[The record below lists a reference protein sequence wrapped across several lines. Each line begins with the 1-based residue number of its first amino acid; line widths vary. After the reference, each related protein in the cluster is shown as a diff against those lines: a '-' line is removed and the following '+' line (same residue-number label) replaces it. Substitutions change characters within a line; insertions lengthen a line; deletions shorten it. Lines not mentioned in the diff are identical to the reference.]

1 MCPEG
6 TIGPAAVARLLGPEE
21 DRTCPEQPGSALRQS
36 VRARIRAA
44 YEQEGRNVSRAARQ
58 LGVSR
63 NTVYRAIS
71 ATRSGPSSLPGTH
84 SR

>member
-6 TIGPAAVARLLGPEE
+6 TVGLAAVARLLGPEE

-36 VRARIRAA
+36 VRARISTV
-44 YEQEGRNVSRAARQ
+44 YEQEGRNVSRAARR

-71 ATRSGPSSLPGTH
+71 VTRNGPSSLPDSH